1 PRTLLSYH
9 LLTSHQLDDL
19 ARHYHQVWPPVP
31 ATFWYPTS
39 IPAWVDNDGH
49 ECRSGN
55 ENAVDLVTKRR
66 RFGRF
71 IGLRGCESPVDVD
84 GKGDGHGHGNGN
96 GNDQGEEVVR
106 RMEMEWQM
114 ALERAVRE
122 DPGAVVR
129 SKWW

>member
-1 PRTLLSYH
+1 MDH
-9 LLTSHQLDDL
+9 
-19 ARHYHQVWPPVP
+19 
-31 ATFWYPTS
+31 
-39 IPAWVDNDGH
+39 DGR
-49 ECRSGN
+49 EFRNRNGDGN
-55 ENAVDLVTKRR
+55 EVDLVTKRR

-84 GKGDGHGHGNGN
+84 EKEDGHGNEN
-96 GNDQGEEVVR
+96 GNDQGEEMVR

-114 ALERAVRE
+114 ALERAVGE